1 MVTSPQSSTSPVPPA
16 LGTVIDNG
24 GLKLVEILGYGGYG
38 IVYRA
43 IDTYSSNPTSYAVK
57 CLPHSNKRS
66 AARQRQL
73 HMREIALHQ
82 LASGHPNVVTL
93 HRVVED
99 YQYTY
104 IVMDYC
110 SDGDLF
116 TQILHQRRYL
126 GNNALIKEVFL
137 QLLDAVEYC
146 HSLGIYHRDL
156 KPENVLCFDGGLRL
170 AITDFGLATTERM
183 STEFR
188 TGSVYHMS
196 PECQGGIFAP
206 TRSYSPLFNDV
217 WSLGIILLNLI
228 TGRNSWKSAS
238 ADDYTFTAYLKDP
251 LHFLPTVL
259 PISQEVNVLLTRT
272 LEVDWRHRITLREM
286 RHALKAI
293 DNFYSPDVIFEDS
306 MARCPW
312 EAGLRADADSDSS
325 AEAEPEP
332 RELPEQE
339 PQENYTS
346 AWSNDSDSEMV
357 FARERSLAKESNWT
371 NSFSFDAREVQG
383 TSAGPSTYSRSS
395 SRSRSR
401 SDSHSGSGSG
411 FDSRANSRSMS
422 PGPDSPVYTTTK
434 LFEALQ
440 TPGHSPAS
448 AYSVL
453 SSSPSIPSPPVTP
466 HANSGWGQA
475 QQTRPKLV
483 LHVNTDGYRPEYYDN
498 SVTML
503 TATASSMHTA
513 LESALEPNW
522 DGYMYSPLAPS
533 SIPTA
538 KASPYG
544 DSREDMGMII
554 TPATEDHDMDEYP
567 TIDEEYPTIDTPYDE
582 LPSAR
587 PESPVLGLDLGQE
600 CARERECERTL
611 SPEAEAELSWQRLC
625 SWLNPSPQAGNS
637 ATHTPA
643 FSFFHVTA
651 TTAQTSSQPESVAWP
666 AFSFGTSAAYSSP
679 RSIPEKLSPTTAT
692 GPPPLPL
699 RPQLA
704 AHSRADRKTRTSSF
718 LKPIRLAFPR
728 RSCSPARRRSYSRSP
743 GRGKSR
749 ETASAPEAA
758 YSGANWVFTAST
770 SASPEPQPYLCIPPT
785 PAAPHARV
793 AEKEGVHPTHST
805 LNEDAQPRRKRLR
818 SARDWFSPQR
828 LFAAVLP
835 SS

>member
-1 MVTSPQSSTSPVPPA
+1 MVTSPQSPTSPVPPA
-16 LGTVIDNG
+16 LGTVIDSG
-24 GLKLVEILGYGGYG
+24 ALQLVEILGYGGYG

-43 IDTYSSNPTSYAVK
+43 IDTFSSNPTSYAVK

-110 SDGDLF
+110 PDGDLF

-126 GNNALIKEVFL
+126 GHNELIKEVFL

-146 HSLGIYHRDL
+146 HSLNIYHRDL
-156 KPENVLCFDGGLRL
+156 KPENILCFDGGLRL

-228 TGRNSWKSAS
+228 TGRNPWKSAS
-238 ADDYTFTAYLKDP
+238 ADDCTFQAYLKDP

-259 PISQEVNVLLTRT
+259 PISEEVNNLLTRT
-272 LEVDWRHRITLREM
+272 LQVDWRHRITLREM
-286 RHALKAI
+286 RHELKAI
-293 DNFYSPDVIFEDS
+293 ENFYSPDVIFEDS

-339 PQENYTS
+339 PQENLTS
-346 AWSNDSDSEMV
+346 TWSNDSDSEMV
-357 FARERSLAKESNWT
+357 FARERSVAKESAWT
-371 NSFSFDAREVQG
+371 NSFSFSAHGDEG
-383 TSAGPSTYSRSS
+383 TSAAASAYSRSS
-395 SRSRSR
+395 SRSRSPSRSGSYSR
-401 SDSHSGSGSG
+401 SD
-411 FDSRANSRSMS
+411 SRSMS
-422 PGPDSPVYTTTK
+422 PSPDSPVYTTTK

-466 HANSGWGQA
+466 HANSGWGQT
-475 QQTRPKLV
+475 QQARPKLI
-483 LHVNTDGYRPEYYDN
+483 LTVNTDGYRPEYYDN

-503 TATASSMHTA
+503 SATASSMHTA
-513 LESALEPNW
+513 LESALERNW
-522 DGYMYSPLAPS
+522 DGYMYSPLAPG

-544 DSREDMGMII
+544 DSREDVGMIV
-554 TPATEDHDMDEYP
+554 TPATEDHDM
-567 TIDEEYPTIDTPYDE
+567 EEYPTIDTAYDT

-587 PESPVLGLDLGQE
+587 PESPVLGLHLGE
-600 CARERECERTL
+600 GCESNRDCEHTL
-611 SPEAEAELSWQRLC
+611 SAKSEADLSWQRLC

-637 ATHTPA
+637 TNHTPA
-643 FSFFHVTA
+643 FSFFTVTA
-651 TTAQTSSQPESVAWP
+651 TTAQTSSQPESVPWP
-666 AFSFGTSAAYSSP
+666 AFSFDTSAGTSVTFSSP
-679 RSIPEKLSPTTAT
+679 RSIPEKLAS

-699 RPQLA
+699 RPQHVS
-704 AHSRADRKTRTSSF
+704 HSRADRKSRTSSF

-728 RSCSPARRRSYSRSP
+728 RSSSPARRRSYSRSP

-749 ETASAPEAA
+749 QTASAPEATF
-758 YSGANWVFTAST
+758 GANWVFSAST
-770 SASPEPQPYLCIPPT
+770 SQSPEPQPYLCLPPAT
-785 PAAPHARV
+785 PHMPVQQQPRAV
-793 AEKEGVHPTHST
+793 EKEGVHPTHTT
-805 LNEDAQPRRKRLR
+805 LTEDAQPRRKRLR

>member
-1 MVTSPQSSTSPVPPA
+1 MVTSPQSPTSPVPPA

-24 GLKLVEILGYGGYG
+24 ALQLVEILGYGGYG

-43 IDTYSSNPTSYAVK
+43 VDTYSSNPTSYAVK

-146 HSLGIYHRDL
+146 HSLNIYHRDL

-170 AITDFGLATTERM
+170 AITDFGLATTDRM

-228 TGRNSWKSAS
+228 TGRNPWKSAS
-238 ADDYTFTAYLKDP
+238 ADDCTFQAYLKDP

-259 PISQEVNVLLTRT
+259 PISHEVNLLLTRT

-332 RELPEQE
+332 HELPEQE
-339 PQENYTS
+339 PQENFTS
-346 AWSNDSDSEMV
+346 TWSGDSDSEMV
-357 FARERSLAKESNWT
+357 FTRERSVAKESNWSD
-371 NSFSFDAREVQG
+371 SFPFRARAVEDLS
-383 TSAGPSTYSRSS
+383 TAPSAYSRSS
-395 SRSRSR
+395 SRSRS
-401 SDSHSGSGSG
+401 HSGSGSG
-411 FDSRANSRSMS
+411 SDARSDPRSMS
-422 PGPDSPVYTTTK
+422 PSPDSPVYTTTK

-466 HANSGWGQA
+466 HANSGWGQ
-475 QQTRPKLV
+475 QGRPKLV
-483 LHVNTDGYRPEYYDN
+483 LTVNTDGYRPEYYDN

-503 TATASSMHTA
+503 SATASSMHTA
-513 LESALEPNW
+513 LESALSPNW

-544 DSREDMGMII
+544 DSREDVGMLI

-567 TIDEEYPTIDTPYDE
+567 TIDTPYD
-582 LPSAR
+582 SAR
-587 PESPVLGLDLGQE
+587 PESPVLGLDFGAQ
-600 CARERECERTL
+600 RERAADADR
-611 SPEAEAELSWQRLC
+611 EAELSWQRLC

-637 ATHTPA
+637 TGHTPA
-643 FSFFHVTA
+643 FSFFTVTA
-651 TTAQTSSQPESVAWP
+651 TTAQSSSQPEREPVPWP
-666 AFSFGTSAAYSSP
+666 AFSFGTSSSSP
-679 RSIPEKLSPTTAT
+679 RSMPEKLSPTIAS

-699 RPQLA
+699 RPPFSP
-704 AHSRADRKTRTSSF
+704 HVRGDRKSRTSSF

-728 RSCSPARRRSYSRSP
+728 RSASPPRRRSSSRSAT
-743 GRGKSR
+743 RGKAR
-749 ETASAPEAA
+749 QTASVPET
-758 YSGANWVFTAST
+758 SANWVFSAST

-785 PAAPHARV
+785 TPHMPAQARM
-793 AEKEGVHPTHST
+793 EKEDVHPTHTT
-805 LNEDAQPRRKRLR
+805 LTEDAQPRRKRLR
-818 SARDWFSPQR
+818 SARDWFSPGR

>member
-228 TGRNSWKSAS
+228 TGRNPWKSAS
-238 ADDYTFTAYLKDP
+238 ADDCTFTAYLKDP

-259 PISQEVNVLLTRT
+259 PISQEVNLLLTRT

-332 RELPEQE
+332 RELAEQE
-339 PQENYTS
+339 PQENFTS

-371 NSFSFDAREVQG
+371 NSFSFDAREVEG
-383 TSAGPSTYSRSS
+383 TSAGASAYSRSS
-395 SRSRSR
+395 SRSRS
-401 SDSHSGSGSG
+401 HSGSGSG
-411 FDSRANSRSMS
+411 YGSRADSRSMS
-422 PGPDSPVYTTTK
+422 PGPDSPVYTTTR

-513 LESALEPNW
+513 LESALEPNC
-522 DGYMYSPLAPS
+522 DGY
-533 SIPTA
+533 I
-538 KASPYG
+538 
-544 DSREDMGMII
+544 
-554 TPATEDHDMDEYP
+554 
-567 TIDEEYPTIDTPYDE
+567 
-582 LPSAR
+582 
-587 PESPVLGLDLGQE
+587 
-600 CARERECERTL
+600 
-611 SPEAEAELSWQRLC
+611 WQRLC

-679 RSIPEKLSPTTAT
+679 RSIPEKLSPTTAS

-728 RSCSPARRRSYSRSP
+728 RSSSPARRRSYSRSP

-818 SARDWFSPQR
+818 SARDWFSPQK

>member
-1 MVTSPQSSTSPVPPA
+1 MVTSPQSPTSPVPPA
-16 LGTVIDNG
+16 LGTIIDSG
-24 GLKLVEILGYGGYG
+24 ALQLVEILGYGGYG

-146 HSLGIYHRDL
+146 HSLNIYHRDL
-156 KPENVLCFDGGLRL
+156 KPENILCFDGGLRL

-217 WSLGIILLNLI
+217 WSMGIILLNLI
-228 TGRNSWKSAS
+228 TGRNPWKSAS
-238 ADDYTFTAYLKDP
+238 ADDCTFQAYLKDP
-251 LHFLPTVL
+251 VHFLPTVL
-259 PISQEVNVLLTRT
+259 PISEEVNILLTRT

-286 RHALKAI
+286 RHAFKAI
-293 DNFYSPDVIFEDS
+293 DNFYSPDVLFEDS

-312 EAGLRADADSDSS
+312 EAGLRADADSESS
-325 AEAEPEP
+325 GEAEAEPC
-332 RELPEQE
+332 ELPEQE
-339 PQENYTS
+339 AQENFTS
-346 AWSNDSDSEMV
+346 TWSNDSDSEMV
-357 FARERSLAKESNWT
+357 FARERSVAKGSSW
-371 NSFSFDAREVQG
+371 SDSYSFDARAHEG
-383 TSAGPSTYSRSS
+383 SSAAAASS
-395 SRSRSR
+395 AYSRSRSQSR
-401 SDSHSGSGSG
+401 SGSGSP
-411 FDSRANSRSMS
+411 SRSMYPS
-422 PGPDSPVYTTTK
+422 PDSPVYTTTK
-434 LFEALQ
+434 LFEAL

-466 HANSGWGQA
+466 HANSTWGQA
-475 QQTRPKLV
+475 PQGRPKLV
-483 LHVNTDGYRPEYYDN
+483 LTVNTDGYRPEYYDN

-503 TATASSMHTA
+503 SATASSMHTA
-513 LESALEPNW
+513 LESGIEPNW
-522 DGYMYSPLAPS
+522 DGYMYSPLIAS

-538 KASPYG
+538 KASPYPD
-544 DSREDMGMII
+544 DSEDVGMII
-554 TPATEDHDMDEYP
+554 TPATEDHDMD
-567 TIDEEYPTIDTPYDE
+567 DYPTIDTPYDE

-587 PESPVLGLDLGQE
+587 PESPILGLDLGSTN
-600 CARERECERTL
+600 ERAPPPASAPTYEE
-611 SPEAEAELSWQRLC
+611 SDADLSWQRLC
-625 SWLNPSPQAGNS
+625 SWLNPSPQAGTS
-637 ATHTPA
+637 TTHTPA
-643 FSFFHVTA
+643 FSFFTVTA
-651 TTAQTSSQPESVAWP
+651 TTAQSSSQPESVPWP
-666 AFSFGTSAAYSSP
+666 AFAFGTSAYSTP
-679 RSIPEKLSPTTAT
+679 RSMPEKLSPTVGP

-699 RPQLA
+699 RPLLA
-704 AHSRADRKTRTSSF
+704 PHSRADRKSHTSSF

-728 RSCSPARRRSYSRSP
+728 RSSSPQRRRSYSRSP
-743 GRGKSR
+743 GRRKSR
-749 ETASAPEAA
+749 TVESAPDT
-758 YSGANWVFTAST
+758 YGANWQQQQQA
-770 SASPEPQPYLCIPPT
+770 
-785 PAAPHARV
+785 
-793 AEKEGVHPTHST
+793 KEGVHPTHAT
-805 LNEDAQPRRKRLR
+805 LTEDAQPRRKRLR

>member
-1 MVTSPQSSTSPVPPA
+1 MVTSSQSPTSPVPPP
-16 LGTVIDNG
+16 LGTIIDNG
-24 GLKLVEILGYGGYG
+24 SLRLVEILGYGGYG

-43 IDTYSSNPTSYAVK
+43 VDTFSSNPTSYAVK

-93 HRVVED
+93 HRVIED

-146 HSLGIYHRDL
+146 HSLNIYHRDL
-156 KPENVLCFDGGLRL
+156 KPENILCFEGGLRL

-196 PECQGGIFAP
+196 PECQGGVFAP

-228 TGRNSWKSAS
+228 TGRNPWKSAS
-238 ADDYTFTAYLKDP
+238 ADDCTFQAYLKDP

-259 PISQEVNVLLTRT
+259 PISPEVNLLLTRT

-293 DNFYSPDVIFEDS
+293 DNFYSSDVIFEDS

-312 EAGLRADADSDSS
+312 EAGLRADPDSEES

-339 PQENYTS
+339 PQEDFAS
-346 AWSNDSDSEMV
+346 AWSNGSDSHMV
-357 FARERSLAKESNWT
+357 FARERSVAKDSSWSD
-371 NSFSFDAREVQG
+371 SFSFRARDAEG
-383 TSAGPSTYSRSS
+383 ASAGASAY
-395 SRSRSR
+395 SRSRSASR
-401 SDSHSGSGSG
+401 SLSGS
-411 FDSRANSRSMS
+411 ASRSMS

-466 HANSGWGQA
+466 HANGDWGQV
-475 QQTRPKLV
+475 QQGRPKLV
-483 LHVNTDGYRPEYYDN
+483 LTVNTDGFRPEYYDN

-503 TATASSMHTA
+503 SATASSMHTA
-513 LESALEPNW
+513 LESALSPHH
-522 DGYMYSPLAPS
+522 DGYMYSPLVAS

-538 KASPYG
+538 KASPYPYG
-544 DSREDMGMII
+544 DSREDVGMII

-567 TIDEEYPTIDTPYDE
+567 TIDTPYDSHD
-582 LPSAR
+582 SAR
-587 PESPVLGLDLGQE
+587 PESPVLGLDLGEENTRAPAQQNE
-600 CARERECERTL
+600 TD
-611 SPEAEAELSWQRLC
+611 LSWQRLC
-625 SWLNPSPQAGNS
+625 SWLNPSPQAGTSTN
-637 ATHTPA
+637 HTPA
-643 FSFFHVTA
+643 FSFFTVTA
-651 TTAQTSSQPESVAWP
+651 TTAQSSSQPESVPWP
-666 AFSFGTSAAYSSP
+666 AFSFRTSATSSSP
-679 RSIPEKLSPTTAT
+679 RSIPEKLSPIIAS

-699 RPQLA
+699 RTTIA
-704 AHSRADRKTRTSSF
+704 THTRVDRKSRTSSF

-728 RSCSPARRRSYSRSP
+728 RSTSPPRRRSYSRSP
-743 GRGKSR
+743 GRASGKSR
-749 ETASAPEAA
+749 QAHSTPETFS
-758 YSGANWVFTAST
+758 SANWVLSAST
-770 SASPEPQPYLCIPPT
+770 SASPEPQPYMCLPPT
-785 PAAPHARV
+785 TPHVHMQTVRT
-793 AEKEGVHPTHST
+793 EKEGGVHPTHTT
-805 LNEDAQPRRKRLR
+805 LTEDAQPRRKRLR
-818 SARDWFSPQR
+818 SARDWFSPGK

>member
-1 MVTSPQSSTSPVPPA
+1 MVTSPQSPTSPVPPA

-24 GLKLVEILGYGGYG
+24 ALQLVEILGYGGYG

-146 HSLGIYHRDL
+146 HSLNIYHRDL

-170 AITDFGLATTERM
+170 AITDFGLATTDRM

-228 TGRNSWKSAS
+228 TGRNPWKSAS
-238 ADDYTFTAYLKDP
+238 ADDCTFQAYLKDP

-259 PISQEVNVLLTRT
+259 PISHEVNLLLTRT

-286 RHALKAI
+286 RHALKGI

-332 RELPEQE
+332 HELPEQE
-339 PQENYTS
+339 PQENFTS
-346 AWSNDSDSEMV
+346 TWSGDSDSEMV
-357 FARERSLAKESNWT
+357 FTRERSVAKESNWSD
-371 NSFSFDAREVQG
+371 SFSFRARAAEDL
-383 TSAGPSTYSRSS
+383 SAGPSSYSRSS
-395 SRSRSR
+395 SRLRSN
-401 SDSHSGSGSG
+401 SGSGSG
-411 FDSRANSRSMS
+411 SRSDACTDPRSMS
-422 PGPDSPVYTTTK
+422 PSPDSPVYTTTK

-466 HANSGWGQA
+466 HANCGWGQ
-475 QQTRPKLV
+475 QGRPKLV
-483 LHVNTDGYRPEYYDN
+483 LTVNTDGYRPEYYDN

-503 TATASSMHTA
+503 SATASSMHTA
-513 LESALEPNW
+513 LESALSPNW

-544 DSREDMGMII
+544 DSREDVGMLI

-567 TIDEEYPTIDTPYDE
+567 SIDTSYDS

-587 PESPVLGLDLGQE
+587 PESPVLGLDFGAQ
-600 CARERECERTL
+600 RERAADADR
-611 SPEAEAELSWQRLC
+611 EAELSWQRLC

-637 ATHTPA
+637 TGHTPA
-643 FSFFHVTA
+643 FSFFTVTA
-651 TTAQTSSQPESVAWP
+651 TTAQSSSQPEPEPVPWP
-666 AFSFGTSAAYSSP
+666 AFSFGTSSSSP
-679 RSIPEKLSPTTAT
+679 RSMPEKLSPTIAS

-699 RPQLA
+699 RPPFTP
-704 AHSRADRKTRTSSF
+704 HVRGDRKSRTSSF

-728 RSCSPARRRSYSRSP
+728 RSASPPRRRSSSRST
-743 GRGKSR
+743 GRGKAR
-749 ETASAPEAA
+749 QTASVPET
-758 YSGANWVFTAST
+758 SANWVFSAST
-770 SASPEPQPYLCIPPT
+770 SASPEPQPYLCIPPAT
-785 PAAPHARV
+785 PHMPAQTRV
-793 AEKEGVHPTHST
+793 EKEDVHPTHTT
-805 LNEDAQPRRKRLR
+805 LTEDAQPRRKRLR

>member
-1 MVTSPQSSTSPVPPA
+1 MVTSPQSPTSPVPPA
-16 LGTVIDNG
+16 LGTIIDNG
-24 GLKLVEILGYGGYG
+24 SLQLVEILGYGGYG

-43 IDTYSSNPTSYAVK
+43 IDTYSLNPTSYAVK

-93 HRVVED
+93 HRVVDD

-126 GNNALIKEVFL
+126 GNNTLIKEVFL

-146 HSLGIYHRDL
+146 HSLNIYHRDL
-156 KPENVLCFDGGLRL
+156 KPENILCFDGGLRL
-170 AITDFGLATTERM
+170 AVTDFGLATTDRM

-228 TGRNSWKSAS
+228 TGRNPWKSAS
-238 ADDYTFTAYLKDP
+238 ADDCTFQAYLKDP

-259 PISQEVNVLLTRT
+259 PISQEVNSLLTHT

-293 DNFYSPDVIFEDS
+293 DNFYSPDVVFEDS

-325 AEAEPEP
+325 ADAEPEP
-332 RELPEQE
+332 QELPEQE
-339 PQENYTS
+339 DFASTWSHESEPRRVVAQRSVAKS
-346 AWSNDSDSEMV
+346 ASWSHDDSDSHMV
-357 FARERSLAKESNWT
+357 FTRERSVAQNSSWSESY
-371 NSFSFDAREVQG
+371 SFAAHAAEG
-383 TSAGPSTYSRSS
+383 TSGAASAYSRSS
-395 SRSRSR
+395 SRTHSGSH
-401 SDSHSGSGSG
+401 SHSGS
-411 FDSRANSRSMS
+411 RSMS
-422 PGPDSPVYTTTK
+422 HGPHSAVFTTTK
-434 LFEALQ
+434 LFEALE

-466 HANSGWGQA
+466 HANSTWGQV
-475 QQTRPKLV
+475 QQVRPKLV
-483 LHVNTDGYRPEYYDN
+483 LTVNTDGYRPEYYDN

-503 TATASSMHTA
+503 SATASSMHTA
-513 LESALEPNW
+513 LESALSPNY
-522 DGYMYSPLAPS
+522 DGYMYSPLVAS

-538 KASPYG
+538 KESPYG
-544 DSREDMGMII
+544 GSHEDIGMIM

-567 TIDEEYPTIDTPYDE
+567 NIDTPYDS

-587 PESPVLGLDLGQE
+587 PESPVLGLDLGGHIEHAPAQ
-600 CARERECERTL
+600 
-611 SPEAEAELSWQRLC
+611 SGSGSDVSWQRMC
-625 SWLNPSPQAGNS
+625 SWLNPPSQAG
-637 ATHTPA
+637 APTTHTPA
-643 FSFFHVTA
+643 FSFFTITA
-651 TTAQTSSQPESVAWP
+651 TTAQSSSQPESVPWP
-666 AFSFGTSAAYSSP
+666 AFSFGASATSSSP
-679 RSIPEKLSPTTAT
+679 RSMPEKLSPTIAT

-699 RPQLA
+699 RA
-704 AHSRADRKTRTSSF
+704 TIASHSRIDRKPRTSSF

-728 RSCSPARRRSYSRSP
+728 RSSSPLRRRSLSRSP
-743 GRGKSR
+743 GRGKAR
-749 ETASAPEAA
+749 QIAPPPEATV
-758 YSGANWVFTAST
+758 SPNWVFSAST
-770 SASPEPQPYLCIPPT
+770 SGSPEPQPYMCLPPAT
-785 PAAPHARV
+785 PHMHAR
-793 AEKEGVHPTHST
+793 AEKEGVHPSHTT
-805 LNEDAQPRRKRLR
+805 LTEDAQPRRKRLR
-818 SARDWFSPQR
+818 SARDWFSPQK

>member
-1 MVTSPQSSTSPVPPA
+1 MVTSPQSPASPVPPA
-16 LGTVIDNG
+16 LGTIIDSG
-24 GLKLVEILGYGGYG
+24 SLQLVEILGYGGYG

-43 IDTYSSNPTSYAVK
+43 IDTFSTNPTSYAVK

-104 IVMDYC
+104 IVMEYC

-146 HSLGIYHRDL
+146 HSLNIYHRDL
-156 KPENVLCFDGGLRL
+156 KPENILCFDGGLRL

-228 TGRNSWKSAS
+228 TGRNPWKSAS
-238 ADDYTFTAYLKDP
+238 ADDCTFQAYLKDP

-272 LEVDWRHRITLREM
+272 LEVDWRHRITLREL

-312 EAGLRADADSDSS
+312 EAGLRTDADSDSS
-325 AEAEPEP
+325 AEAELEP
-332 RELPEQE
+332 RDLPEQE
-339 PQENYTS
+339 AQENVTS
-346 AWSNDSDSEMV
+346 TWSNDSDSEMV
-357 FARERSLAKESNWT
+357 FARERSAAKESSWSG
-371 NSFSFDAREVQG
+371 SFSIGAHGGAG
-383 TSAGPSTYSRSS
+383 TSAGASAY
-395 SRSRSR
+395 SRSRSASR
-401 SDSHSGSGSG
+401 SP
-411 FDSRANSRSMS
+411 SRSMS
-422 PGPDSPVYTTTK
+422 PAPDSPVYTTTR

-475 QQTRPKLV
+475 QQVRPKLV
-483 LHVNTDGYRPEYYDN
+483 LTVNTDGYRPEYYDN

-503 TATASSMHTA
+503 SATSSTMQTA

-544 DSREDMGMII
+544 DSREDVGMIM

-567 TIDEEYPTIDTPYDE
+567 TIDTPYDS

-587 PESPVLGLDLGQE
+587 PESPILGLDLGE
-600 CARERECERTL
+600 ESERAPAHAQDT
-611 SPEAEAELSWQRLC
+611 EADLSWKRLC
-625 SWLNPSPQAGNS
+625 SWLNPSPQAGES
-637 ATHTPA
+637 TTHTPA
-643 FSFFHVTA
+643 FSFFTVTA
-651 TTAQTSSQPESVAWP
+651 TTAQSSSQPESVPWP
-666 AFSFGTSAAYSSP
+666 AFSFGTSATFSSP
-679 RSIPEKLSPTTAT
+679 RSIPEKLSPTLAS

-699 RPQLA
+699 RPTLA
-704 AHSRADRKTRTSSF
+704 PHSRVDRKSRTSSF

-728 RSCSPARRRSYSRSP
+728 RSSSPARRRSYSRSP
-743 GRGKSR
+743 ARGKARHAASSP
-749 ETASAPEAA
+749 ET
-758 YSGANWVFTAST
+758 YGANWVLSAST
-770 SASPEPQPYLCIPPT
+770 SASPEPQPYLCLPPPT
-785 PAAPHARV
+785 PHMQAQTRV
-793 AEKEGVHPTHST
+793 TVEKEGVHPTHTT
-805 LNEDAQPRRKRLR
+805 LTEDAQPRRKRLR

>member
-1 MVTSPQSSTSPVPPA
+1 MVTSSQSPTSPVPPA
-16 LGTVIDNG
+16 LGTIIDNG
-24 GLKLVEILGYGGYG
+24 ALQLVEILGYGGYG

-43 IDTYSSNPTSYAVK
+43 IDTFSSNPTSYAVK

-66 AARQRQL
+66 ATRQRQL

-104 IVMDYC
+104 IVMEYC

-146 HSLGIYHRDL
+146 HSLNIYHRDL
-156 KPENVLCFDGGLRL
+156 KPENILCFEGGLRL

-196 PECQGGIFAP
+196 PECQGGVFAP

-228 TGRNSWKSAS
+228 TGRNPWKSAS
-238 ADDYTFTAYLKDP
+238 ADDCTFQAYLKDP
-251 LHFLPTVL
+251 THFLPTVL
-259 PISQEVNVLLTRT
+259 PISKEVNVLITRT

-312 EAGLRADADSDSS
+312 EAGLRADPDSDSS
-325 AEAEPEP
+325 AEADLEPQ
-332 RELPEQE
+332 ELPEQE
-339 PQENYTS
+339 PQEEFTS
-346 AWSNDSDSEMV
+346 AWSNGSDSQMV
-357 FARERSLAKESNWT
+357 FARERSTAKDSSWS
-371 NSFSFDAREVQG
+371 NSFSFRAHDRAA
-383 TSAGPSTYSRSS
+383 SAASASAY
-395 SRSRSR
+395 SRSRSVSR
-401 SDSHSGSGSG
+401 SHSGSPSL
-411 FDSRANSRSMS
+411 SRSMS
-422 PGPDSPVYTTTK
+422 PGPDSAVYTTTK

-466 HANSGWGQA
+466 HANSDWGHL
-475 QQTRPKLV
+475 QQVRPKLV
-483 LHVNTDGYRPEYYDN
+483 LTVNTDGFRPEYYDN

-503 TATASSMHTA
+503 SATASSMHTA
-513 LESALEPNW
+513 LESALSPNW
-522 DGYMYSPLAPS
+522 DGYVYSPLAPS

-538 KASPYG
+538 KVSPYG
-544 DSREDMGMII
+544 DSREDMGMMI

-567 TIDEEYPTIDTPYDE
+567 DIHTPYDE
-582 LPSAR
+582 DPPLRAQ
-587 PESPVLGLDLGQE
+587 SPRRGAAPAQSQDSDV
-600 CARERECERTL
+600 
-611 SPEAEAELSWQRLC
+611 SWQRLC
-625 SWLNPSPQAGNS
+625 SWLNPSPQAGAS
-637 ATHTPA
+637 TTHTPA
-643 FSFFHVTA
+643 FSFFTVTA
-651 TTAQTSSQPESVAWP
+651 TTAQSSSQPESVPWP
-666 AFSFGTSAAYSSP
+666 AFSFGSSGTSSSP
-679 RSIPEKLSPTTAT
+679 RSMPEKLSPKIVA

-699 RPQLA
+699 RTTIA
-704 AHSRADRKTRTSSF
+704 THSRADRKTRTSSF
-718 LKPIRLAFPR
+718 LNPIRLAFPR
-728 RSCSPARRRSYSRSP
+728 RSSSPARRRSYSRSP
-743 GRGKSR
+743 GRGKARLSPAQSPPKPPP
-749 ETASAPEAA
+749 T
-758 YSGANWVFTAST
+758 ANWVLSAST
-770 SASPEPQPYLCIPPT
+770 SASPEPQPYMCLPPT
-785 PAAPHARV
+785 TPHLAGPARV
-793 AEKEGVHPTHST
+793 EKEGLHPTHTT
-805 LNEDAQPRRKRLR
+805 LTEDAQPRRKRLR
-818 SARDWFSPQR
+818 SARDWFSPGK